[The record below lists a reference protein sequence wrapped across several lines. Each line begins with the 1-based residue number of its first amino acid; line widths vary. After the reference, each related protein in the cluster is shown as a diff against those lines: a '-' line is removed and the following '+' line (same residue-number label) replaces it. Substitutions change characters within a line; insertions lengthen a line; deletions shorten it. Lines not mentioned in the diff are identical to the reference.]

1 MRMMVLLMELIVRH
15 PTIDAEDDMV
25 AAVEVEVEAD
35 SSLMTTATEVVP
47 AKVESKRR
55 KSDLRA

>member
-25 AAVEVEVEAD
+25 AAVEAEAD

-47 AKVESKRR
+47 AKVESKRK